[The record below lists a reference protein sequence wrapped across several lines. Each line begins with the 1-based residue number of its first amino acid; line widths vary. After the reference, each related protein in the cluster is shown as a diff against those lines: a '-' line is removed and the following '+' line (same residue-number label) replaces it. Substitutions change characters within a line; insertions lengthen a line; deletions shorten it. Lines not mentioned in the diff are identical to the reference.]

1 MKIFKKINIPLLS
14 ILFFIISCEDRN
26 DNEIGLYINEFL
38 ASNNSIY
45 ADEIGEY
52 DDWVELYNST
62 SDPIDISGMY
72 FADDLEDNLN
82 IIPSS
87 DQFSIFR

>member
-1 MKIFKKINIPLLS
+1 M
-14 ILFFIISCEDRN
+14 SCEDRN

-38 ASNNSIY
+38 ASNNSVY

-62 SDPIDISGMY
+62 
-72 FADDLEDNLN
+72 
-82 IIPSS
+82 
-87 DQFSIFR
+87 